1 MPEPTQNFLIRIL
14 VLWNTVITIL
24 LIVLFVLYFTDG
36 HKGLENSAVKSSKIS
51 STEERWTTTT
61 PPSLVLSKAKM
72 ISFKLIT
79 DKKVYFMSST
89 DITWRSSEP
98 KETVIS
104 QVGNG
109 LSMNVDGYYFLNLQV
124 TVRPGCPITDQS
136 NVSLV
141 HIQDDKEDQ
150 TLLEGSINKETNST
164 GILSKVVECGAG
176 QKLIFNINKSILD
189 CVDDEKHKTHLDII
203 FMPRP

>member
-36 HKGLENSAVKSSKIS
+36 HKGLENSAVESSKIS
-51 STEERWTTTT
+51 SMEKRWTTTT

-72 ISFKLIT
+72 ISFKFEE
-79 DKKVYFMSST
+79 DGS
-89 DITWRSSEP
+89 DITWRSSEQ

-124 TVRPGCPITDQS
+124 TMVPTRSGCSTVDQS
-136 NVSLV
+136 IVSLV

-176 QKLIFNINKSILD
+176 QKLIVNINKSILK